1 MLIYRIRVTQVTC
14 VCWTK
19 AKIYSKKGYIN
30 LNLLLILLYLLMNV
44 FFGLIIIYSII
55 QYKEYMAKNQQNA
68 SYQLDKVTKKKILIL
83 GTTAWVV
90 SSVILELFFDFI

>member
-1 MLIYRIRVTQVTC
+1 M
-14 VCWTK
+14 
-19 AKIYSKKGYIN
+19 
-30 LNLLLILLYLLMNV
+30 NLLLILLYLLMNV